1 MERCMEKGM
10 DDYIAKPMNRQLLMK
25 KLLKWLVRPADT
37 VLATTAREQQKVPPY
52 QHSTSQQQS

>member
-1 MERCMEKGM
+1 MEKGM

-37 VLATTAREQQKVPPY
+37 VLATTARERQKATPY
-52 QHSTSQQQS
+52 QHSTSQQQC